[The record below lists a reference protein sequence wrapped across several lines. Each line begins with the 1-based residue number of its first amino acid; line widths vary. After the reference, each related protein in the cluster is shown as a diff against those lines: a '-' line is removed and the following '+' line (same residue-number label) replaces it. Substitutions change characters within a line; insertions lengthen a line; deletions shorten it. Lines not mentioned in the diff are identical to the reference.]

1 MTPSVL
7 VSPDLMSARYQLS
20 HTGMIS
26 ATVTEVQ
33 AAEFLCNSWTTT
45 NEALCIQWQDQV
57 AEDDRLSAERKHL
70 ADEEDEHRQLPLQLE
85 EATTKADERKKNHSK
100 HLAIPMCPRPFTT
113 NDEALVSDFAICRL
127 DKGQYV
133 ELYYWTNHGLD
144 DAAVNYSTRDNDSL
158 VPSTGEDGST
168 VWISSA
174 SSKPAAGVIADRN
187 LSPADFNQAIPR
199 IVAAFEDCDWA
210 PERVLMLAQFW
221 GAIVLHHYWNSRDPL
236 AQCTILLF
244 QEEERRAWHS
254 TITSSKGAW
263 DISIINEA
271 ALART
276 FDRVYRGSLVR
287 PDNLASDSQVRT
299 AICDTQPSLTI
310 VSTYVP

>member
-1 MTPSVL
+1 S
-7 VSPDLMSARYQLS
+7 
-20 HTGMIS
+20 
-26 ATVTEVQ
+26 
-33 AAEFLCNSWTTT
+33 FWTMT

-57 AEDDRLSAERKHL
+57 VEDDRLSTERKCL
-70 ADEEDEHRQLPLQLE
+70 ADEEDKHWRVALQLE
-85 EATTKADERKKNHSK
+85 EATMKADKRKKNHSK
-100 HLAIPMCPRPFTT
+100 HLAIPMRPRPFTT
-113 NDEALVSDFAICRL
+113 NDEVLVSDFAMCKL

-144 DAAVNYSTRDNDSL
+144 NAAVNYSTRDNDSL

-174 SSKPAAGVIADRN
+174 SSKPAAGVIADCN

-199 IVAAFEDCDWA
+199 IVAAFKDHNWA

-221 GAIVLHHYWNSRDPL
+221 GAIVLHHYWNSHDPL

-244 QEEERRAWHS
+244 QEEEWHAWHS

-263 DISIINEA
+263 DILIIDKA
-271 ALART
+271 ALMCT
-276 FDRVYRGSLVR
+276 FNRVYHSSLVR

-299 AICDTQPSLTI
+299 AVYDMQPSLTI